1 MLSEINGVFW
11 YDSMF
16 HFFLARRAAAAS
28 VNRSSSSLIDGVY
41 GLRRS
46 DQFTFA
52 SLALR
57 ARKKWNIEYE
67 FY

>member
-1 MLSEINGVFW
+1 MSFALTSH
-11 YDSMF
+11 MT
-16 HFFLARRAAAAS
+16 LQAAIRQYFVDCDAPVGLTLYGS
-28 VNRSSSSLIDGVY
+28 NIDGVY

-57 ARKKWNIEYE
+57 ARKKWNIEC
-67 FY
+67 